1 METVAKDPFA
11 QFFRLKRPCKNCPF
25 LKKGAIELMPGRLE
39 DIVEGL
45 VKDDSSSFVCHKTL
59 APAEDDIESDH
70 DQDNEI
76 QKRRIN
82 LDAGEAMCA
91 GAAAHLM
98 KIGRPTI
105 GMRLSILS
113 GALAATH
120 WSEAAPLVVDPLNGA
135 DPE

>member
-1 METVAKDPFA
+1 MQTVAKDPFA

-25 LKKGAIELMPGRLE
+25 LKKGAIELRPGRLE
-39 DIVEGL
+39 NIVEGL

-59 APAEDDIESDH
+59 APAEDDLESDQ
-70 DQDNEI
+70 DQGGEEE
-76 QKRRIN
+76 KRRIN

-98 KIGRPTI
+98 KIGRPSI

-113 GALAATH
+113 GALATTH
-120 WSEAAPLVVDPLNGA
+120 WSEAATLVVDQLNSC